1 MVAGLAADSCMRVVS
16 RPFTMISMTEGT
28 FDSGSS
34 VGRGRNPIMAS
45 DTSDPSVNR
54 FTIFFLVDINR
65 DRVPI
70 DLLFNLFF
78 PVALHTKE
86 DGRVDPFVAVKIG
99 LTMTLPAKFLL
110 RLHDLFVGQSSGK
123 RERRDK
129 PCKKNKKKE
138 EKKVFSHSS
147 FLFLFRVF
155 V

>member
-1 MVAGLAADSCMRVVS
+1 MVAGLAVDTS
-16 RPFTMISMTEGT
+16 RSVISHPFTMTSMTEGT

-86 DGRVDPFVAVKIG
+86 DGRVDPFVAVHIG
-99 LTMTLPAKFLL
+99 LTMTTPAQLLL
-110 RLHDLFVGQSSGK
+110 RLHDFFIG
-123 RERRDK
+123 
-129 PCKKNKKKE
+129 
-138 EKKVFSHSS
+138 
-147 FLFLFRVF
+147 
-155 V
+155 